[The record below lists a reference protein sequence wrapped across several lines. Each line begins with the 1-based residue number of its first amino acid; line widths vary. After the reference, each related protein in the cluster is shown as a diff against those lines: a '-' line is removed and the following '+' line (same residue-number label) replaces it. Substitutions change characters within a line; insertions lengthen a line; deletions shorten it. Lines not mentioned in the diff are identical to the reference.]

1 MRRMTDADPFAVMT
15 MTSAGEEIAFS
26 DPYISDAQ
34 RAAAGRET
42 VAERMRALLPA
53 NRQRAAAAYA
63 AGRLPDGQEVQ
74 RVWNPRRAAELRERL
89 GESRSAAWASG
100 DVLHVLWRGEAD
112 QVLLG
117 GGLQAPMW
125 PVEDA
130 EGLWE
135 ASLRVRRLD
144 EAVISVMMSGLGA
157 ADLMFGRPVT
167 DMMTWR
173 GPRAP
178 EVREVEGP
186 LAGEVREHVLESAA
200 LRGPRTVSVYLP
212 PAGPVAGSLPGCV
225 LADGEATIGFARVLE
240 AAIMSGAAP
249 PVLLVGVHNADGAD
263 RSELRAQEYLP
274 RYKPRRFAAH
284 LAFVTGEVIPWAVSS
299 FPVTDGPWISAGFSN
314 GAAWAIGA
322 AQRRPDVFGGVA
334 GFSAG
339 MVPKRVAGTS
349 RGVRHYLA
357 AGMLEEG
364 FRRSTREWASRLR
377 RAGVPCS
384 HHEWAGGHDPFWW
397 RRTLP
402 EALAW
407 LLAPGSLA
415 QGTGVRA
422 GRSGRPGRPGRL
434 DSG

>member
-1 MRRMTDADPFAVMT
+1 MRWTTDADPLAVRT

-26 DPYISDAQ
+26 DPYISDEQ

-42 VAERMRALLPA
+42 VAERMRTLLPA

-63 AGRLPDGQEVQ
+63 AGGLPDGQELQ
-74 RVWNPRRAAELRERL
+74 RVWHPRTAAELRERL
-89 GESRSAAWASG
+89 GEASCALWASG
-100 DVLHVLWRGEAD
+100 DVLHVLWRGEAE

-125 PVEDA
+125 PVEGA
-130 EGLWE
+130 RGLWE

-144 EAVISVMMSGLGA
+144 EAVITVMMIGLGA

-167 DMMTWR
+167 DTMTWH

-178 EVREVEGP
+178 AVSEVEGP

-212 PAGPVAGSLPGCV
+212 PAGSFAGSLPGCA
-225 LADGEATIGFARVLE
+225 LADGEAVADFARVLE
-240 AAIMSGAAP
+240 AAITSGAAP
-249 PVLLVGVHNADGAD
+249 PVLLVGLHTAGDPAN

-284 LAFVTGEVIPWAVSS
+284 LAFVTGEVIPWATSS
-299 FPVTDGPWISAGFSN
+299 FPVAGGPWISAGFSN

-322 AQRRPDVFGGVA
+322 AQRRPDGGGGVA

-339 MVPKRVAGTS
+339 VVPKRVAGAS

-357 AGMLEEG
+357 AGTLEEG

-407 LLAPGSLA
+407 LLASGSLHQEA
-415 QGTGVRA
+415 GVRT
-422 GRSGRPGRPGRL
+422 GRRGRPGAPG
-434 DSG
+434 

>member
-1 MRRMTDADPFAVMT
+1 MRGMTDADPFAVRT
-15 MTSAGEEIAFS
+15 RISGGEEIAMS
-26 DPYISDAQ
+26 DPYVSDAQ

-53 NRQRAAAAYA
+53 NRRRAAAAYA
-63 AGRLPDGQEVQ
+63 AGRLPDGQETQ
-74 RVWNPRRAAELRERL
+74 RVWHPRKAAELRERL
-89 GESRSAAWASG
+89 GESRCALWASG
-100 DVLHVLWRGEAD
+100 DVLHVLWRGEAE

-144 EAVISVMMSGLGA
+144 EAVITVMIIGLGA
-157 ADLMFGRPVT
+157 ADLPFGRPVT
-167 DMMTWR
+167 DPMTWH

-178 EVREVEGP
+178 AVCEIEGP
-186 LAGEVREHVLESAA
+186 LAGEVREHALESAA

-212 PAGPVAGSLPGCV
+212 PAGSFTGSLPGCV
-225 LADGEATIGFARVLE
+225 LADGEAVPGFARVLE
-240 AAIMSGAAP
+240 AAIASGAAP
-249 PVLLVGVHNADGAD
+249 PVLLVGVHNAGDGAD
-263 RSELRAQEYLP
+263 RSERRAQEYLL

-299 FPVTDGPWISAGFSN
+299 FPVAGGPWISAGFSN
-314 GAAWAIGA
+314 GAAWAIGV

-339 MVPKRVAGTS
+339 VVPKRVASGS

-357 AGMLEEG
+357 AGTLEEG
-364 FRRSTREWASRLR
+364 FRQSTLEWASRLR

-397 RRTLP
+397 QRTLP

-407 LLAPGSLA
+407 LLA
-415 QGTGVRA
+415 
-422 GRSGRPGRPGRL
+422 SGNWR
-434 DSG
+434 